1 MIKENMRELYTAI
14 AQVSKAY
21 ADQAVAGEDYQ
32 SRDYAFSEVIRA
44 EENLEKAL
52 NNLEERIRG

>member
-21 ADQAVAGEDYQ
+21 ADQAVAGDDYQ
-32 SRDYAFSEVIRA
+32 SRDYAFLEVIRA
-44 EENLEKAL
+44 EENLGKAL